1 MSQPTAD
8 SVAEAS
14 RKAEQRI
21 SGYQTMKEEM
31 TALRAAATSPDRAVT
46 VVAGP
51 GGSILNVDFR
61 PEALRLS
68 PQALSRAV
76 TATIQQAVAQSARA
90 SAELVQRF
98 AGDQIDIAA
107 RVNKVQEDVFGPAP
121 EPPPVPPAPA
131 ADGSI
136 MQRARQVPPPMPPAP
151 QAQRPVTPPLPPMPP
166 PPPQHRMPPPPPP
179 PPPRPGRPA
188 PQPRVDDDDE
198 GFGSILR

>member
-21 SGYQTMKEEM
+21 AGYQQMKEEM
-31 TALRAAATSPDRAVT
+31 STLRAAASSPDRSVT

-51 GGSILNVDFR
+51 GGSILNVELR

-68 PQALSRAV
+68 PQALSRAI

-90 SAELVQRF
+90 SAELVQQY

-107 RVNKVQEDVFGPAP
+107 RVNRVQEDVFGPAP
-121 EPPPVPPAPA
+121 ELAPPPPPPAQ
-131 ADGSI
+131 DGSVL
-136 MQRARQVPPPMPPAP
+136 QRAQTRQAPPPP
-151 QAQRPVTPPLPPMPP
+151 PPMPP
-166 PPPQHRMPPPPPP
+166 PPAQHRMPPPPPVRP
-179 PPPRPGRPA
+179 QRPGPPPR
-188 PQPRVDDDDE
+188 VEDDDE

>member
-21 SGYQTMKEEM
+21 AGYQTMKEEM
-31 TALRAAATSPDRAVT
+31 SALRTAVTSPDRAVT

-51 GGSILNVDFR
+51 GGSILNVEFR

-68 PQALSRAV
+68 PQVLGRAV
-76 TATIQQAVAQSARA
+76 TGTIQQAVAQSARA

-107 RVNKVQEDVFGPAP
+107 RVNKVQEDVFGAPPELPPA
-121 EPPPVPPAPA
+121 PPPVS
-131 ADGSI
+131 DGSVL
-136 MQRARQVPPPMPPAP
+136 QRAQTRHVPPPQM
-151 QAQRPVTPPLPPMPP
+151 QRPPMPP
-166 PPPQHRMPPPPPP
+166 PPPQHRMPPPPPVRP
-179 PPPRPGRPA
+179 QRPGPPPR
-188 PQPRVDDDDE
+188 VEDDDE

>member
-1 MSQPTAD
+1 MSEPTAD

-21 SGYQTMKEEM
+21 AGYQQMKEEM
-31 TALRAAATSPDRAVT
+31 SALRAAASSPDRSVT

-51 GGSILNVDFR
+51 GGSILNVEFR

-90 SAELVQRF
+90 SAELVQQF

-121 EPPPVPPAPA
+121 ELPPPPPPPAQ
-131 ADGSI
+131 DGSVL
-136 MQRARQVPPPMPPAP
+136 QRAQNRHAPPPPPM
-151 QAQRPVTPPLPPMPP
+151 QRPPMPP
-166 PPPQHRMPPPPPP
+166 PPPQHRMPPPPPVRP
-179 PPPRPGRPA
+179 QRPGP
-188 PQPRVDDDDE
+188 PPRVDDDDE